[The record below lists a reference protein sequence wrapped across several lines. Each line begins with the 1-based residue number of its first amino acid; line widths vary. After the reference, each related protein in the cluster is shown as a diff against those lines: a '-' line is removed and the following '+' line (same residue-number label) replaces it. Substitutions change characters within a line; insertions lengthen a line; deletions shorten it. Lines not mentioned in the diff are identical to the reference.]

1 MIADIAAEQSR
12 DPLDVFLDLCLDDE
26 LDTEFLTVLANGDEE
41 AAGTILKQPYTA
53 VGLSDAGAHAALECG
68 YGFSTHMLGH
78 WVRDKQIMPLPEA
91 VRTLTSMLA
100 DILGLPDRGRIQEG
114 LAADL
119 VLFNPDTINSLPATV
134 AYDLPAGAKRF
145 VQKATGISHTIVNG
159 QVLMENGEHVGTY
172 PGHVL
177 RRP

>member
-1 MIADIAAEQSR
+1 MGKYSGKHPAI
-12 DPLDVFLDLCLDDE
+12 
-26 LDTEFLTVLANGDEE
+26 TV
-41 AAGTILKQPYTA
+41 
-53 VGLSDAGAHAALECG
+53 
-68 YGFSTHMLGH
+68 
-78 WVRDKQIMPLPEA
+78 
-91 VRTLTSMLA
+91 
-100 DILGLPDRGRIQEG
+100 